1 MQGNTFTKTAK
12 WMVPKGG
19 AQCSGPECLKEPGF
33 DLCNSIG
40 CAFLKL
46 WLGSLNQSLLS
57 QIYVLLEEIFQ
68 KWVKP

>member
-19 AQCSGPECLKEPGF
+19 AQCSGPECLKDPGF

-46 WLGSLNQSLLS
+46 WLDHSTNPSC